1 MQQAQHKKQ
10 LKTKKRR
17 AVPSRLLFV
26 LITAVLAVYLGGQAL
41 SAFGSAPETTPA
53 IRVTVNDSFTATGW
67 FFRDELPVDGSTSES
82 VKHIVYSGERVQKDA
97 ALAMVYTDEE
107 ALAMSRELEPLENR
121 IAQLGTAMQAVAD
134 SSDAA
139 KLDQMIALG
148 LQQMADQAKEGKG
161 STLASAADSLRT
173 LSLRRG
179 AGDADPSEI
188 ESERN
193 RLISERDSLQK
204 QLAGRSIQLTAP
216 SSGYFSEVVDG
227 YETVLTLDALDAL
240 SLESFHSLTEDG
252 SHQDVTSGTLGKI
265 IRGFSWYLAAEIPA
279 EQADRLTIGQALRVN
294 FTQVS
299 MESPVTVYSVIK
311 ERNSETALVVLEGT
325 EFNGEMVSLRQQ
337 PVEIILASYT
347 GLRVPK
353 AAIRMVDDKDGGQTT
368 GVYILSGSIQKEKII
383 NKLFETDDYY
393 VVEQSATNVNMLVE
407 QDQIVVRGKNL
418 QNNMVVKT

>member
-1 MQQAQHKKQ
+1 
-10 LKTKKRR
+10 
-17 AVPSRLLFV
+17 
-26 LITAVLAVYLGGQAL
+26 
-41 SAFGSAPETTPA
+41 
-53 IRVTVNDSFTATGW
+53 
-67 FFRDELPVDGSTSES
+67 
-82 VKHIVYSGERVQKDA
+82 
-97 ALAMVYTDEE
+97 
-107 ALAMSRELEPLENR
+107 
-121 IAQLGTAMQAVAD
+121 
-134 SSDAA
+134 
-139 KLDQMIALG
+139 
-148 LQQMADQAKEGKG
+148 MADQVKEGKG
-161 STLASAADSLRT
+161 SALASAADSLRT

-179 AGDADPSEI
+179 AGDAEPSEI
-188 ESERN
+188 ESERS
-193 RLISERDSLQK
+193 RLISERDSLQQ

-240 SLESFHSLTEDG
+240 TLDRFHSLTADDSRQG
-252 SHQDVTSGTLGKI
+252 AASGTLGKI
-265 IRGFSWYLAAEIPA
+265 IRGFSWYLAAEVPV

-294 FTQVS
+294 FTQAS

-311 ERNSETALVVLEGT
+311 ERNSETALIVLEGT

-393 VVEQSATNVNMLVE
+393 VVEQSATNFNMLVE